1 MTTLQIGAGGE
12 LAIPLALRQAVGI
25 QEQSFVAVE
34 QVGGAIVVRPIAAG
48 IEAYTPERQAE
59 FMLSTAIDDADYAA
73 ADKIVRGMG
82 LNPDQIPHRRPAGV

>member
-25 QEQSFVAVE
+25 HEQSFVAVE

-59 FMLSTAIDDADYAA
+59 FLLSTAIDDADYAA
-73 ADKIVRGMG
+73 AAEIVRDMG
-82 LNPDQIPHRRPAGV
+82 LDPDQIPHRRPAGV